1 MMYGFGIGISPVNR
15 LFSGG
20 GGLNP
25 LWDGLLAY
33 YTADSTAND
42 ALGTYNGT
50 LVNGATYGTGI
61 INNGFSLDGVN
72 DYVDLGNNLDF
83 DGTTPFSIS
92 CWVNASVITGGTR
105 LIFGKGNASRY
116 WFYFLSTGEIG
127 FMLYNNINE
136 LRVTTVDTF
145 TTSTW
150 YHLTVTYDGSRLA
163 SGVNIYVDNSDKTL
177 ITNVDTLV
185 TSISNTDIAAIGSS
199 IGTGRYFSGMIDEMG
214 IWDRVLTPT
223 EVTELYNSGAGLQ
236 Y

>member
-61 INNGFSLDGVN
+61 INNGFNLDGIN
-72 DYVDLGNNLDF
+72 DYASISPTFGSSLTAPTSAFTYSAWVYKTKSGQAFIVQNGTVDMGCCLFVTSGGFVGLTYQGVTQQTSSSISAGFVNLNTWHHLVAAYDGAGSVTF
-83 DGTTPFSIS
+83 YNDGADVGTKSISWTDGT
-92 CWVNASVITGGTR
+92 GTS
-105 LIFGKGNASRY
+105 NTY
-116 WFYFLSTGEIG
+116 IG
-127 FMLYNNINE
+127 
-136 LRVTTVDTF
+136 
-145 TTSTW
+145 
-150 YHLTVTYDGSRLA
+150 TY
-163 SGVNIYVDNSDKTL
+163 SG
-177 ITNVDTLV
+177 
-185 TSISNTDIAAIGSS
+185 ISN
-199 IGTGRYFSGMIDEMG
+199 YFGGIIDEVG
-214 IWDRVLTPT
+214 VWDRQLTAS
-223 EVTELYNSGAGLQ
+223 EVTDLYNSGAGLQ